1 MVFRFY
7 SNTISQ
13 ASRAFA
19 AGVFIIGMV
28 LIGFGFLIFLLP
40 KFFATLAAIVFC
52 MIGIGCLATGVK
64 VFLAT
69 RNQQTNIDP
78 SDGYRENV
86 HIRIEDRN
94 GF

>member
-19 AGVFIIGMV
+19 AGVFIVGMV

-52 MIGIGCLATGVK
+52 MIGIGCMVTAVK
-64 VFLAT
+64 IFLFSK
-69 RNQQTNIDP
+69 NHEPSDP
-78 SDGYRENV
+78 SDVYRENV
-86 HIRIEDRN
+86 HIHIEEHHDQ
-94 GF
+94 

>member
-19 AGVFIIGMV
+19 AGTFVVGMV

-52 MIGIGCLATGVK
+52 MIGIGCLITGVK
-64 VFLAT
+64 IFLAT
-69 RNQQTNIDP
+69 RNQGNIDP

-86 HIRIEDRN
+86 HIKIEDRN
-94 GF
+94 EF